1 MNPPGN
7 ESELLLH
14 IWGRTTSTLAFARS
28 LSLSLSL
35 ISLTFTKD
43 NWEKP
48 LLILEKM
55 IFPPLYINLEKSK
68 INKDKTG
75 EGTPRIL
82 LICHPLHFCK
92 IYLV

>member
-1 MNPPGN
+1 MRVSFCFTFG
-7 ESELLLH
+7 EGLLLLLLL
-14 IWGRTTSTLAFARS
+14 LALSLS